1 MSEPVTDPAEYCKMT
16 ETWLSER
23 DLRVCDGQID
33 PEAVYD
39 GQIDPDVVDDECGSD
54 EQAVPLDE
62 PADLD
67 KNHDPAAS
75 APAADKPQPAGGR
88 DNPDLGRDSSDSDI
102 DQAPAVAPSAA
113 GDTTA
118 APTITHGSQQPSAI
132 EAPPRFNKRIAA
144 GFAGAT
150 VAATVIA
157 AGALLAMRS
166 QPHTTDPDHLA
177 PPPARPPAAAAAP
190 TTATTAQPAEATDPP
205 IPYTA
210 TAVGCLPGST
220 AAQSAAGTDPTQAWV
235 CVTGGNI
242 GQYVRLD
249 LGRPMVITAA
259 CVTPGWVGHDA
270 SGADQWHQHSVLT
283 RVQWTFN
290 DSPPTVVPKDTNSV
304 HGDAC
309 QPMPGHGVLASA
321 VLMLVQGV
329 GRAPADA
336 APTTSTPAGDDNP
349 LAPILGSP
357 AAPAPAPPTD
367 PDPGADE
374 SHTDPADNSFATS
387 SIKLFGHPP
396 Q

>member
-1 MSEPVTDPAEYCKMT
+1 MSEPVTDAAEYCKMT
-16 ETWLSER
+16 ESWLSEK
-23 DLRVCDGQID
+23 DLRGRDGQID
-33 PEAVYD
+33 HEAVYD
-39 GQIDPDVVDDECGSD
+39 GQIESNVVYQECGSD
-54 EQAVPLDE
+54 EHAVPLDE

-67 KNHDPAAS
+67 DNDYPPACEPGGGDDPDFDS
-75 APAADKPQPAGGR
+75 
-88 DNPDLGRDSSDSDI
+88 DSSDSDV
-102 DQAPAVAPSAA
+102 DDGSAVRPSPVV
-113 GDTTA
+113 DTTA
-118 APTITHGSQQPSAI
+118 APGITHDAEGQQSSAI
-132 EAPPRFNKRIAA
+132 EAAPRFNKRIAV
-144 GFAGAT
+144 GFVGAS

-166 QPHTTDPDHLA
+166 QPRTTDPDHLA
-177 PPPARPPAAAAAP
+177 PPPARPPAAAAGGP
-190 TTATTAQPAEATDPP
+190 TTTAAPAEASDPP

-210 TAVGCLPGST
+210 TAVGCRPGST

-249 LGRPMVITAA
+249 LGRTMVITAA

-270 SGADQWHQHSVLT
+270 SGADQWGQHSVLT

-309 QPMPGHGVLASA
+309 QPMPGHGVLAST

-336 APTTSTPAGDDNP
+336 APTTSTPAGDDGP
-349 LAPILGSP
+349 LGPILGP
-357 AAPAPAPPTD
+357 PAPAPAPSTD
-367 PDPGADE
+367 PGTGADQA
-374 SHTDPADNSFATS
+374 HTDPADNSFATS